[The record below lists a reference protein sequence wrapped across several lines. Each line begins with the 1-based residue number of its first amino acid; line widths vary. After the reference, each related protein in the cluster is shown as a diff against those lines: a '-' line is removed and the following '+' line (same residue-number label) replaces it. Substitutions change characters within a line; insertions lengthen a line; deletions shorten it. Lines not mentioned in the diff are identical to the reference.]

1 MKEKKWWEYWGIY
14 GGDEAAREASLRI
27 WYLNWVLENV
37 REPEE
42 PEEEHSK
49 QSPEQ
54 VQRPWGQK
62 AIGNCEAASLAGV
75 GWGEEG
81 QVIHGIDGEE
91 PGIVF

>member
-1 MKEKKWWEYWGIY
+1 M
-14 GGDEAAREASLRI
+14 
-27 WYLNWVLENV
+27 

-54 VQRPWGQK
+54 VQSPWGQK

-75 GWGEEG
+75 GWGGEG
-81 QVIHGIDGEE
+81 QVIQGIYGKE